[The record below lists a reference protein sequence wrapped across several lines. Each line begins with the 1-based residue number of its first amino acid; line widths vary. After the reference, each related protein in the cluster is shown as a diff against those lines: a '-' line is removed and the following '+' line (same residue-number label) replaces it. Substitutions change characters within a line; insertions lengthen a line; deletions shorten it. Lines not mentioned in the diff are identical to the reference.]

1 MVQASAVD
9 NMNANQM
16 NANQMNA
23 NTARG
28 ATHAP
33 GPIFSLA
40 DYEKAS
46 RHMMDEGVWHYIHG
60 GAGDGITLAR
70 NQSAFDDIRL
80 MPRVL
85 AAGLPDMRCSLL
97 GSTLAA
103 PILLAPLAL
112 QRLVHR
118 DGELASVAAAMA
130 QDCGFVLST
139 LTSSP
144 MATVAQSAA
153 SATKGAASAISKGT
167 STPLWFQ
174 LYIQPDWQDT
184 LSLIRRAEDLG
195 FGALV
200 ITVDAPI
207 TGLRLTELRAGFSVP
222 EHIQPVELAGMKPA
236 PTSLEA
242 LLAAAP
248 GWHSIEAVCAA
259 TRLPVLLKGVLSPED
274 ALKARALGIAGVIVS
289 NHGGRV
295 LDGVPGTIECLPAVR
310 AAVGPE
316 MTVLLDGGVRRGS
329 DIAKA
334 LCLGADAVLIGRPLM
349 QALACE
355 GALGVARMLKILK
368 DELAMVMALLGAKRL
383 KDLNR
388 HCLWKQS
395 CC

>member
-1 MVQASAVD
+1 MVQASIVD
-9 NMNANQM
+9 NLKAS
-16 NANQMNA
+16 
-23 NTARG
+23 TAKI
-28 ATHAP
+28 ATHTP
-33 GPIFSLA
+33 EPIFSLA

-46 RHMMDEGVWHYIHG
+46 RHMMDEGIWHYIHG

-97 GSTLAA
+97 GGTLAA
-103 PILLAPLAL
+103 PILLAPVAL
-112 QRLVHR
+112 QRLVHM

-144 MATVAQSAA
+144 MATVAQSAV
-153 SATKGAASAISKGT
+153 SARKGAASAISKGA
-167 STPLWFQ
+167 SPPLWFQ

-184 LSLIRRAEDLG
+184 LSLIRRAEEAG
-195 FGALV
+195 FAALV

-207 TGLRLTELRAGFSVP
+207 TGLRLAELRAGFSVP

-248 GWHSIEAVCAA
+248 NWHCIEAVCAA

-274 ALKARALGIAGVIVS
+274 ALKAKALGIAGVVVS

-295 LDGVPGTIECLPAVR
+295 LDGVPGTIECLAAVR

-316 MTVLLDGGVRRGS
+316 MTVLLDGGIRRGS

-383 KDLNR
+383 NDLNP

>member
-1 MVQASAVD
+1 MVQASTVD
-9 NMNANQM
+9 NMNAS
-16 NANQMNA
+16 
-23 NTARG
+23 TARV
-28 ATHAP
+28 ATQP
-33 GPIFSLA
+33 SGPIFSLA

-46 RHMMDEGVWHYIHG
+46 RHMIDEGVWHYIHG

-70 NQSAFDDIRL
+70 NRSAFDDIRL

-97 GSTLAA
+97 ESTLAA

-112 QRLVHR
+112 QKLVHR

-144 MATVAQSAA
+144 MATVAHSAA
-153 SATKGAASAISKGT
+153 SASTKGAT
-167 STPLWFQ
+167 TPLWFQ

-207 TGLRLTELRAGFSVP
+207 TGLRLAELRAGFSVP
-222 EHIQPVELAGMKPA
+222 EHIQPVELAGMKAA
-236 PTSLEA
+236 PTSLED

-259 TRLPVLLKGVLSPED
+259 TRLPVMLKGVLSPED
-274 ALKARALGIAGVIVS
+274 ALKAKALGIAGVIVS

-368 DELAMVMALLGAKRL
+368 DELAMVMALLGAKRI

>member
-1 MVQASAVD
+1 MVQASTVD

-16 NANQMNA
+16 NAS
-23 NTARG
+23 TARG

-46 RHMMDEGVWHYIHG
+46 RHMIDEGVWHYIHG

-103 PILLAPLAL
+103 PMLLAPLAL

-153 SATKGAASAISKGT
+153 SATSKGA

-207 TGLRLTELRAGFSVP
+207 TGLRLAELRAGFSVP
-222 EHIQPVELAGMKPA
+222 EHIQPVELAGMKAA
-236 PTSLEA
+236 PTSLEG

-274 ALKARALGIAGVIVS
+274 ALKAKALGIAGVIVS

-316 MTVLLDGGVRRGS
+316 MTVLLDGGIRRGS